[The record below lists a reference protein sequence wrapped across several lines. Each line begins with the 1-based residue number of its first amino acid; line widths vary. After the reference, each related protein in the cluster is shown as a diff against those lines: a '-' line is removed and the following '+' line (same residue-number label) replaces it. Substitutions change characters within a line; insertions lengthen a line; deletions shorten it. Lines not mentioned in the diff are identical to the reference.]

1 MTTPAEKK
9 IKNFLKYFFKINRHF
24 KVTTESENCDA
35 ILIFDKTDTQTYH
48 VVMRNEL
55 NKTKFPEQEYPIE
68 VIYLKN
74 KNPHDSRKV
83 TRGLIMRQSRN
94 ACPRNYVG

>member
-1 MTTPAEKK
+1 MTTPEEKK

-35 ILIFDKTDTQTYH
+35 ILIFDKTDTKTYH

-83 TRGLIMRQSRN
+83 TRGIIMRNSRN
-94 ACPRNYVG
+94 ACPRNYVD

>member
-1 MTTPAEKK
+1 
-9 IKNFLKYFFKINRHF
+9 
-24 KVTTESENCDA
+24 
-35 ILIFDKTDTQTYH
+35 
-48 VVMRNEL
+48 MRNEL

-68 VIYLKN
+68 VVYLKN

-94 ACPRNYVG
+94 ACPRNYVD